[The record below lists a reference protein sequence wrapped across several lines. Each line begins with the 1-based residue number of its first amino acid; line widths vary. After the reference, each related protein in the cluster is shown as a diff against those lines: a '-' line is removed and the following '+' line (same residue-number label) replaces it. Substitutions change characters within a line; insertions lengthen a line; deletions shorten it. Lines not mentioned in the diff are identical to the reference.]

1 MHFFFLTLECLDG
14 ISNQWCSAYF
24 RFFWLQQAIS
34 KALCLNQKK
43 KKKKERERKRKKER
57 TDEPNKPTKYSG
69 FSLHACKRMFWNGT

>member
-43 KKKKERERKRKKER
+43 KKKKERKRSKIGGGD
-57 TDEPNKPTKYSG
+57 DEGESFNISALGQREQELPWQRS
-69 FSLHACKRMFWNGT
+69 A